1 MVRFLVSPLKQA
13 FFKHAQMSVLFDQKS
28 ESALLTSDK
37 SWRGGIWKADLC
49 FPLTNRRNLE
59 RVGACARHVK
69 RQLFIISYL
78 LRKGYPKFIE
88 IALLE
93 RPLMFSR
100 FFSQKIPLNLPAWCF
115 RKTIDKFYF
124 PWVLVFR

>member
-1 MVRFLVSPLKQA
+1 MLSFKSFMCCFFSFMPCTFLFQKLCAYHVLDYKLKGRGYRHGSSPK
-13 FFKHAQMSVLFDQKS
+13 KS
-28 ESALLTSDK
+28 ASALLTSDK

-78 LRKGYPKFIE
+78 SKK
-88 IALLE
+88 A
-93 RPLMFSR
+93 RPSLAG
-100 FFSQKIPLNLPAWCF
+100 AWPSNV
-115 RKTIDKFYF
+115 KLFYF
-124 PWVLVFR
+124 P